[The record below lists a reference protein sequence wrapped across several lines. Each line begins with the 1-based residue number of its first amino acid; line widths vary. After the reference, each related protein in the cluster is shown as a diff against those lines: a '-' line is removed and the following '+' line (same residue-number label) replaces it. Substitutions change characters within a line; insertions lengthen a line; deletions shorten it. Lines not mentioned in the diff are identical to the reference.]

1 MRSCISSGCREA
13 ARALQKDTFA
23 QLLSEEVVFRCRA
36 EKRSM
41 VLREPRVR
49 EAWTYQYVYPNSELG
64 KIL

>member
-49 EAWTYQYVYPNSELG
+49 EAWTY
-64 KIL
+64 